1 MITKNGRVR
10 KTPGRQTGFMLL
22 ESLVA
27 VGMFV
32 FGLLALTKVYAIL
45 VPAQTSNEYT
55 TSVAA
60 YGNQFWG
67 LIQANPAALNS
78 IGAGN
83 SVTYTSSSVGSAPAT
98 LQPWLNNIF
107 TGQLVGLN
115 NASVTITLGQDAAG
129 TTCVLVPVSAMLCGV
144 TLSITWSPVATQLA
158 NSATT
163 RTQTFTYQVGM

>member
-1 MITKNGRVR
+1 
-10 KTPGRQTGFMLL
+10 
-22 ESLVA
+22 
-27 VGMFV
+27 MFV
-32 FGLLALTKVYAIL
+32 FGLLALAKVYGIL

-67 LIQANPAALNS
+67 LIQANPAALNT

-83 SVTYTSSSVGSAPAT
+83 TATYTAATVGTAPTT

-107 TGQLVGLN
+107 TGQLVALS
-115 NASVTITLGQDAAG
+115 NASISITLGPDGAG
-129 TTCVLVPVSAMLCGV
+129 TSCVLTPVTAMLCGV
-144 TLSITWSPVATQLA
+144 TLAITWTPTATTLA

-163 RTQTFTYQVGM
+163 RTQTFNYQVGF